1 MEVRES
7 GYILRTNTFI
17 EFAEETNILKET
29 LLKIE
34 KKENN
39 IDSPNSTWFLL
50 RKSFLSDKMNDYP
63 LKEGDI
69 LRIGRITLKI
79 KKIKFKKNKSKD
91 KDKDS
96 VSVGTNLQEVQ
107 VKSMS
112 YMLFRRR
119 I

>member
-17 EFAEETNILKET
+17 EFANETHNLKET
-29 LLKIE
+29 LLEIQ
-34 KKENN
+34 KKEDNYSLKLNEYKFNEDYN

-69 LRIGRITLKI
+69 LRIGRITIRI
-79 KKIKFKKNKSKD
+79 KKIKTKRKTKK
-91 KDKDS
+91 
-96 VSVGTNLQEVQ
+96 VQ
-107 VKSMS
+107 VLAQIYKK
-112 YMLFRRR
+112 FK
-119 I
+119 